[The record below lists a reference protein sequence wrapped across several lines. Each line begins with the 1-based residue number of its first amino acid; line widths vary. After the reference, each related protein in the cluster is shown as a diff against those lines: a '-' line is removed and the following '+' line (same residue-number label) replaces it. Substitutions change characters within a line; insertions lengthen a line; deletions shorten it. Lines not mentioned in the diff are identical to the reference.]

1 VADEEIG
8 VVRHLYE
15 AVNRG
20 DWDRAAALLAG
31 EVRWIPDNR
40 IGLGPIDG
48 KGDVIAVFRERTELF
63 DNFRAELQQ
72 VDRRGDRVLVFV
84 RASGRR
90 QESGAGFEIRIGHVW
105 TVRDGVVVR
114 GEGYGGREEARA
126 AGIPR

>member
-40 IGLGPIDG
+40 MGLGPIYG
-48 KGDVIAVFRERTELF
+48 KGDAVAFFRERTECSTTS
-63 DNFRAELQQ
+63 ELS
-72 VDRRGDRVLVFV
+72 
-84 RASGRR
+84 SG
-90 QESGAGFEIRIGHVW
+90 GAGFEIRIGHVW

-114 GEGYGGREEARA
+114 GEGYGDREEARA
-126 AGIPR
+126 AASIRD